1 MTCHSSLN
9 QGEDTLKAKRSV
21 IFAAGMAMALWAG
34 AALAAEAPV
43 QPGQYKLGEVVVKA
57 QGDNVE
63 SVGTVREV
71 TAEQIEAMGARTLD
85 QALKMLPGLNIRA
98 GAEGVPR
105 VDLRG
110 FRSRHVLLLLN
121 GVPFNS
127 TYDGQFDPSLIPTEN
142 IARIKVSYG
151 THSVLYGQGG
161 LGGVIDIITKA
172 GRKGLGGKV
181 NAEAGDGQSYR
192 GDFNAYGGTDKAE
205 FFVSGS
211 HYQRDNWRVSD
222 DYQPTSEQGDGARV
236 GSKKKLSN
244 VFADMQYKPS
254 DAWLLGFSAG
264 GTKGEYQ
271 QPPSAINN
279 NKDIY
284 ANSPKYDAVED
295 IRGYYA
301 QAALSRRDQGP
312 FSLRSW
318 AYFNRM
324 KDSPKRYD
332 NDRYD
337 SMTDPSVQT
346 YDLSETT
353 DIMGVNVQAGYDLK
367 RAGSLTMA
375 LIAEHDD
382 WKQTGRNRDQQIG
395 KTKTYTW
402 RDVDDSRNLNIYTMA
417 LEYELAIVKDLGLVL
432 GYNHNWQDKSGPGKD
447 GGSYLAG
454 LNYRLR
460 PGTGLRASYAHKIR
474 FPSIRQLYEV
484 DAGNA
489 DLDPERSDNF
499 ELGIDQDLPMN
510 SRVSLTGYY
519 IEARNYIEKDVNDVY
534 QNNDKYRFAGFEL
547 TGETRPVKGLWLSA
561 GYTFLDSK
569 DESAGTE
576 KDELQYRPRHKFT
589 VQGKYTLPFGLSL
602 YAGVQYL
609 ADQVY
614 YSKKSPLVKADLG
627 DFALVDVKISQSLWN
642 DRFSIYLGADN
653 ILDKDYEES
662 YGYPAQGRFV
672 YVGASAKF

>member
-1 MTCHSSLN
+1 MTL
-9 QGEDTLKAKRSV
+9 A
-21 IFAAGMAMALWAG
+21 AG
-34 AALAAEAPV
+34 AALAAEGPV
-43 QPGQYKLGEVVVKA
+43 EPGQYKLGEVVVKA
-57 QGDNVE
+57 KQEGVE
-63 SVGTVREV
+63 SVGTVREI
-71 TAEQIEAMGARTLD
+71 TAEQIRAMGARTLD
-85 QALKMLPGLNIRA
+85 QALKMLPGLNIRS

-151 THSVLYGQGG
+151 NHSVLYGQGG

-181 NAEAGDGQSYR
+181 SAEAGDGQSYL
-192 GDFNAYGGTDKAE
+192 GSFNAYGGGDNAE
-205 FFVSGS
+205 FFASGS
-211 HYQRDNWRVSD
+211 HSQRENWRVSD
-222 DYQPTSEQGDGARV
+222 DYEPTSEQGDGARV
-236 GSKKKLSN
+236 GSKKRRSN
-244 VFADMQYKPS
+244 IFADLQYTPS

-264 GTKGEYQ
+264 GTQGEYQ

-284 ANSPKYDAVED
+284 ANSPKYDAVEN

-301 QAALSRRDQGP
+301 QAALSYQDQGP
-312 FSLRSW
+312 FNLRSW
-318 AYFNRM
+318 AYFNRQ
-324 KDSPKRYD
+324 KESPKRYD
-332 NDRYD
+332 DAGYD
-337 SMTDPSVQT
+337 SMTDPTVQT
-346 YDLSETT
+346 YDLDQTT
-353 DIMGVNVQAGYDLK
+353 DVMGVNLQAGYDLK
-367 RAGSLTMA
+367 RAGKLTMA

-382 WKQTGRNRDQQIG
+382 WKLSGRNRDQRVG
-395 KTKTYTW
+395 KSKTYSW
-402 RDVDDSRNLNIYTMA
+402 RDVDDSRNLNIYTAA
-417 LEYELAIVKDLGLVL
+417 LEYEIAIVKDLQMVL
-432 GYNHNWQDKSGPGKD
+432 GYNHNWQDKEGPDKD

-454 LNYRLR
+454 LNYQLR
-460 PGTGLRASYAHKIR
+460 PGTGLRGSYAHKIR
-474 FPSIRQLYEV
+474 FPSIRQLY
-484 DAGNA
+484 DADGGNA
-489 DLDPERSDNF
+489 DLNPERSDNF

-519 IEARNYIEKDVNDVY
+519 IEVRDYIEKDANDVF
-534 QNNDKYRFAGFEL
+534 QNNDKYRFSGFEL

-589 VQGKYTLPFGLSL
+589 LQGKYTLPFGLSL

-614 YSKKSPLVKADLG
+614 YSKKSPLEKDELG
-627 DFALVDVKISQSLWN
+627 DFALVDIKISQSLWK
-642 DRFSIYLGADN
+642 DRLSIYVGADN
-653 ILDKDYEES
+653 VLDKNYEEA